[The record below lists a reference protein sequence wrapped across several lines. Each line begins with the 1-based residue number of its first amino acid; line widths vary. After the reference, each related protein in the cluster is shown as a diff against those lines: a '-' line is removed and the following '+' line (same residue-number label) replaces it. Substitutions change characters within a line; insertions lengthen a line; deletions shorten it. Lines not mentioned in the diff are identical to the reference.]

1 MSKKPLEIMPSD
13 VARLIQD
20 DPKLVLLDCR
30 TGEERRIANIDQST
44 HIPMNEIPDR
54 IDELSPYMDTPVIVY
69 CHGGKRS
76 LAVTALLRTKG
87 FEKAQSLC
95 GGIDRWSQE
104 VDSSIPQY

>member
-1 MSKKPLEIMPSD
+1 MSAKPLEIMPSD

-20 DPKLVLLDCR
+20 DTTLVMLDCR
-30 TGEERRIANIDQST
+30 TDEERRIATIDQST

-54 IDELSPYMDTPVIVY
+54 IDELSPYMDAPMIVY

-87 FEKAQSLC
+87 FKNTQSLC